1 MTAHRSTVAPRYSPM
16 LAGWCRAALIAAAV
30 LAGSPALGQTYEA
43 DETGWSLDRLGTN
56 MVVLRTPLRA
66 GTRSNLVG
74 MLLFVCDRTS
84 SKLVVSFSG
93 ASPLRP
99 AGVVTR
105 GSATVTVQEG
115 GTRRST
121 RDTQFMAGANMMAG
135 DSFEIV
141 DIPSET
147 RNAVA
152 NIARQIA
159 SGARQV
165 TLALFSD
172 ADQKR
177 FEKDRVVRL
186 RFPENPL
193 TENVLSEYQIG
204 CLQLNQPP
212 HR

>member
-1 MTAHRSTVAPRYSPM
+1 MTVSGSTMLSRLTHL
-16 LAGWCRAALIAAAV
+16 LAGWACVALIAAAV
-30 LAGSPALGQTYEA
+30 LPVSSAQAQTYEA
-43 DETGWSLDRLGTN
+43 DETGWNLDKLGTS

-74 MLLFVCDRTS
+74 MLLFICDRTS

-93 ASPLRP
+93 ASPLRA

-115 GTRRST
+115 GTRKST
-121 RDTQFMAGANMMAG
+121 RDTQFMAGANIMAG

-159 SGARQV
+159 SGARQI

-186 RFPENPL
+186 RFPENPM
-193 TENVLSEYQIG
+193 TESVLSEYQIG
-204 CLQLNQPP
+204 CLQLTRPAQ
-212 HR
+212 R